1 MAKAL
6 VHVGGTQFFDNS
18 GDPLAGGKVY
28 TYEPGTTTN
37 MATYQDAALVT
48 PHANPIVLDAYGR
61 PPSNAVW
68 LSGETKFVVKTSAD
82 VTLFTLDNINP
93 DLTTTGQ
100 FTVAS
105 KSDDYII
112 VAADSSK
119 LLVMTAAGKTFST
132 TDAIA
137 DLGNGFNV
145 FLQNTSSG
153 LCTFNPQGSE
163 TVQRGDGTSTTLT
176 IPPGWGA
183 RVVSDGSSTWYAFLF
198 PVVTAVAGRNHLVN
212 GSFQVAQRGTS
223 FTSTTT
229 PANSD
234 DTYLLDQ
241 WILLSDGNDVVDVTQ
256 NTTAA
261 DIFSGAY
268 AGIKLDIETEDKKA
282 GILQILDARRTAALF
297 KQATGKASLSFYAK
311 TSDATNLTKIRAG
324 VLAWSGTADAPTSDV
339 VSAWGAEGTN
349 PTLVANWTFENTP
362 AALADLT
369 ASVQRFTIEN
379 IDLDTAS
386 TANLAVFIWLDDMT
400 NNVANTVTISAVKLE
415 AGAVCTPYEERSYSA
430 EYWDCLEYL
439 WRQNS
444 DDGVTAT
451 LAAGSYLST
460 TSANFHVQFPRQM
473 RAVPT
478 MSVSNVADFQVQGSA
493 TEDTSN
499 LVIGTNGATR
509 HSARLVATTA
519 AQTDGDGAALVF
531 DNASGRFIQFGCEL

>member
-105 KSDDYII
+105 KSDDYTI

-198 PVVTAVAGRNHLVN
+198 PAVTAVAGRNHLVN

-234 DTYLLDQ
+234 DTYLFDQ

-261 DIFSGAY
+261 DIFSGSY
-268 AGIKLDIETEDKKA
+268 AGIKLDIETEDRKA
-282 GILQILDARRTAALF
+282 GILQILGARRTAALF

-339 VSAWGAEGTN
+339 VSAWGSEGTN

-430 EYWDCLEYL
+430 EYWDCLEYFFRL
-439 WRQNS
+439 TNAAAVS
-444 DDGVTAT
+444 APFAPAFADSAT
-451 LAAGSYLST
+451 TGRALLS
-460 TSANFHVQFPRQM
+460 FPRVM
-473 RAVPT
+473 RSAPT
-478 MSVSNVADFQVQGSA
+478 ISVSGTGDFDYNDTSGSGITASGVAASNISDRNCYLDFTTGGHTDGSGGLLRYDGSAGRFVQGSA
-493 TEDTSN
+493 
-499 LVIGTNGATR
+499 
-509 HSARLVATTA
+509 
-519 AQTDGDGAALVF
+519 
-531 DNASGRFIQFGCEL
+531 EL